1 VKDNST
7 TSQIR
12 HKKKPIGFIGLGRM
26 GSGMAK
32 SLLKAGI
39 ILIVFD
45 TNKKA
50 MERLTSLGA
59 LSGNNP
65 ENIANQ
71 VDLVFLCLP
80 FAPQVDKV
88 LFGKHGITSK
98 PRSNLS
104 IIDTSTLSPED
115 ASNFSNLLQKFKIN
129 YSDCPVSGMPFRA
142 QNGTLTM
149 MFGGDQSAF
158 SQTKPFLKIMGK
170 YIIYCGKCGSGQM
183 MKSFN
188 NIVYN
193 INIAA
198 ISEILPLAVKA
209 GLKPSALEQV
219 FTSASS
225 QSFASKYFIPRILNR
240 EFDTDFAMIDA
251 YKDIINVQK
260 IATKLQGSIPVTNA
274 MISTYQNTMA
284 IGLQKKPKSAMI
296 KLYEK
301 ILNVIVKRD

>member
-1 VKDNST
+1 MKDNST

-50 MERLTSLGA
+50 MERLTNLGA
-59 LSGNNP
+59 LSENNP

-129 YSDCPVSGMPFRA
+129 YSDC
-142 QNGTLTM
+142 
-149 MFGGDQSAF
+149 QSLVCLFA
-158 SQTKPFLKIMGK
+158 LKM
-170 YIIYCGKCGSGQM
+170 
-183 MKSFN
+183 
-188 NIVYN
+188 
-193 INIAA
+193 
-198 ISEILPLAVKA
+198 EL
-209 GLKPSALEQV
+209 
-219 FTSASS
+219 
-225 QSFASKYFIPRILNR
+225 
-240 EFDTDFAMIDA
+240 
-251 YKDIINVQK
+251 
-260 IATKLQGSIPVTNA
+260 
-274 MISTYQNTMA
+274 
-284 IGLQKKPKSAMI
+284 
-296 KLYEK
+296 
-301 ILNVIVKRD
+301 